1 MHEIRRLTVLGRY
14 GYDSIP
20 TITQFVAEAAR
31 AASLDENEV
40 FHCQMAVDEACTN
53 VIEHAY
59 GGQGAGN
66 IEITCLVEPGSCV
79 IEIVDHGK
87 PFDPDSVPAPKLGAR
102 LDEIKPGGIGL
113 HLMRRL
119 MDEVRFEFTDQ
130 GNFLTM
136 KKSSESQAVSSPSQG
151 VVVRE
156 AQRGADIW
164 LVQPRDRLD
173 AASAPELEKSLV
185 ELLRQERHWIV
196 VDMAEVS
203 YISSRGLKAL
213 VSAWRTAGDERG
225 KLVLCAII
233 PRVLSIFDTVGFTQI
248 FEIYPSRDAALSAI
262 AAEKASR
269 E

>member
-14 GYDSIP
+14 GYESIP

-31 AASLDENEV
+31 AAGLDENEV

-53 VIEHAY
+53 IIEHAY
-59 GGQGAGN
+59 GGQGTGD
-66 IEITCLVEPGSCV
+66 IELTCLVEPGSCV
-79 IEIVDHGK
+79 IQIVDHGK
-87 PFDPDSVPAPKLGAR
+87 PFDPDRVPKPKLEAK

-119 MDEVRFEFTDQ
+119 MDEVHFEFTDQ

-136 KKSSESQAVSSPSQG
+136 KKSSSSQALPMQPQG
-151 VVVRE
+151 VPVRE
-156 AQRGADIW
+156 AQQGIW
-164 LVQPRDRLD
+164 IVRPHDRLD
-173 AASAPELEKSLV
+173 ASSAPHLEAALV
-185 ELLRQERHWIV
+185 ELLKQAHIWLV

-213 VSAWRTAGDERG
+213 VSAWRRAGDEGGR
-225 KLVLCAII
+225 LVMCAMV

-248 FEIYPSRDAALSAI
+248 FDIYPSLDAALATLKN
-262 AAEKASR
+262 EKASKG
-269 E
+269 